1 MIDRVNQFDTIRQ
14 FIKMSW
20 ERRRPVVACVLCP
33 VSVMRLLSILCGTS
47 LKLRDERLSCVISN
61 YLPFEVQINLF
72 LVQVSLDQQ
81 RIPPI
86 NNTQPQQL
94 GW

>member
-1 MIDRVNQFDTIRQ
+1 MFVSSEYKITYFFANESKLMIDRVNQFDTIRQ

-61 YLPFEVQINLF
+61 YLPFEVGTN
-72 LVQVSLDQQ
+72 
-81 RIPPI
+81 
-86 NNTQPQQL
+86 
-94 GW
+94 